1 MNLRNVT
8 RAILTSILLMSVSS
22 CNTDRAVGFTGSW
35 DRGLPV
41 WADDGSSIAGIETR
55 VDDGI
60 IFPPLQGWTGKV
72 NPRFVLHTQA
82 ENGSPRALNGR
93 EIKGYALSMTYMKT
107 AGYITVTHLKQP
119 EELRSVIVF
128 DLNGNERGR
137 LSNVD
142 LDNDRGPIIGL
153 PSNDG
158 RVIAV
163 ATWDIDYNTYQDG
176 TYQVAYEIV
185 FLDAETAEP
194 ISSQTFSTSIDGQ
207 HPKFTWNDDETL
219 TVSDM
224 SSMSARVG
232 LTGTVELGEALNC
245 LPNPVSSRIRS
256 SDGATLSRGTD
267 RINVDYSADL
277 PADMCR

>member
-1 MNLRNVT
+1 MKLQDVT
-8 RAILTSILLMSVSS
+8 RAILTSLFLMSISS
-22 CNTDRAVGFTGSW
+22 CNTDRAVGISGSW

-41 WADDGSSIAGIETR
+41 WADDGSAIAGIETR

-72 NPRFVLHTQA
+72 NPRFVLHTQT
-82 ENGSPRALNGR
+82 EDGSPRAINGK
-93 EIKGYALSMTYMKT
+93 EIKGYALSMSYMKS

-137 LSNVD
+137 LSNTD
-142 LDNDRGPIIGL
+142 LDNERGPIVGL

-176 TYQVAYEIV
+176 TYKVAYEIV

-207 HPKFTWNDDETL
+207 QPKFTWNDNETL

-224 SSMSARVG
+224 SSMSATVG
-232 LTGTVELGEALNC
+232 LTGAVQFGDALGC
-245 LPNPVSSRIRS
+245 LPNPASSRIRS
-256 SDGATLSRGTD
+256 SDGATLIRGTD
-267 RINVDYSADL
+267 RVEVDYNADL
-277 PADMCR
+277 PDNMCR